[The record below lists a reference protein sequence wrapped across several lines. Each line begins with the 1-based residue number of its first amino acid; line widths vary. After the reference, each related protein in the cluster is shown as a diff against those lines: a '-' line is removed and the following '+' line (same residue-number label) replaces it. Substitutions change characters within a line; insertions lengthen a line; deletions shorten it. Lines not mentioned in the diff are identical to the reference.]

1 MEKLDKDKLKKF
13 HKIVK
18 SLKRSVPT
26 EGGLYG
32 SNCEKSVFVGRW
44 SYFNL
49 GKKCF
54 KIKIKNK
61 IHYAVFA
68 KSTEVSFRKESYKR
82 HSGGFEYG
90 LGWRDDYKLTFNNE
104 RLELIEISVSF
115 NDLLHLEY
123 EEISVEKYIEVVN
136 LFTS

>member
-1 MEKLDKDKLKKF
+1 MEKLDKNKLKKF
-13 HKIVK
+13 LKIVK

-54 KIKIKNK
+54 KLKIKNK
-61 IHYAVFA
+61 IYYATFA
-68 KSTEVSFRKESYKR
+68 KSTWTRTCYSDNKEEFYKMS
-82 HSGGFEYG
+82 SGGFEYG
-90 LGWRDDYKLTFNNE
+90 LGWRDDYKLIFNNE
-104 RLELIEISVSF
+104 KIG
-115 NDLLHLEY
+115 
-123 EEISVEKYIEVVN
+123 VN
-136 LFTS
+136 